1 MNSKVRILLL
11 SMGATLLVGVLYMA
25 LNFIGALTLGI
36 FIYYCTRPV
45 YRFLRDNNVGKT
57 ISAIVA
63 QLTFILPSIVL
74 LAYTLQIVSFEI
86 RAFAADAS
94 GTIGDV
100 LQNQEL
106 IERILEQEGLF
117 GFNINDE
124 IGISSEDT
132 GIDGI
137 RSLLGNINSDTIDSI
152 LNVSVSLVS
161 DLISSISGLFFTLFI
176 AFALSFYLQRDGEK
190 IKSKVMTLLD
200 YDRDLYEYLD
210 RLDADLRVVF
220 LGNIAL
226 ALGTAVVGATSFY
239 LITLLVPGGEV
250 LKYPGLVG
258 FLCGIASLIPVVGMK
273 LVYFPLTAILL
284 VVSVIR
290 QPLPEALVFPVVFFV
305 VAAIIVD
312 TIPDLVARPYLGSLS
327 GVSTSVLLF
336 SYILGPLAF
345 GWYGL
350 FLGPLV
356 FVSAYEFVLIILPL
370 IVQEYQGLID

>member
-350 FLGPLV
+350 FLGPLI

>member
-1 MNSKVRILLL
+1 MLLL

-152 LNVSVSLVS
+152 LNVSVSLIS

-284 VVSVIR
+284 VVSIIR

-350 FLGPLV
+350 FLGPLI

-370 IVQEYQGLID
+370 IVQEYKGLID

>member
-152 LNVSVSLVS
+152 LNVSVSLIS

-350 FLGPLV
+350 FLGPLI